1 MIEQECSKTHMVIF
15 NIISWILRVDL
26 GLDGGRSLNIGTDEE
41 QKKVH
46 RTDDFSLPMGS
57 KDCCSQKARM

>member
-1 MIEQECSKTHMVIF
+1 MVIF
-15 NIISWILRVDL
+15 NIISWVLRVDL
-26 GLDGGRSLNIGTDEE
+26 GLGGEGSLNTGTDEE

-57 KDCCSQKARM
+57 KDCCSPKD